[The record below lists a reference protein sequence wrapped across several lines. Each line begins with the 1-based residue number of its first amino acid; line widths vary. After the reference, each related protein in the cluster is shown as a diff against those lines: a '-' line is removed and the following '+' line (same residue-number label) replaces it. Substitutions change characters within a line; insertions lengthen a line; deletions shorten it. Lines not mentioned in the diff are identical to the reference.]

1 MTPSSPV
8 GSPPT
13 PDTTP
18 TLDEILRYFTGAA
31 ELMLG
36 RPEGLR
42 RLDLSADGFWSSFF
56 AIVVAVPPMA
66 LSWVQFESL
75 PRPTPLVLPSST
87 LVYTAHALADLLA
100 WVLPV
105 VVLMLVAKP
114 IGYSRK
120 IVPLVVA
127 TNWGGALITWALVPY
142 WLIGL
147 VAGDGEWMAA
157 LGLVVAL
164 GSIVLTARL
173 TSSALGRDAFAALA
187 IVLLMLVMSLFA
199 YGLVMELTGVRLT

>member
-56 AIVVAVPPMA
+56 AILVAVPPMA

-75 PRPTPLVLPSST
+75 PRTAPLIVPSPA
-87 LVYTAHALADLLA
+87 LVYTAHALADFLA

-120 IVPLVVA
+120 IVPLIVA

-147 VAGDGEWMAA
+147 VAGDGELMAG

-173 TSSALGRDAFAALA
+173 TSTALGRDGFAALA

-199 YGLVMELTGVRLT
+199 YGLVMELTGVRLA

>member
-66 LSWVQFESL
+66 LSWVQYESL
-75 PRPTPLVLPSST
+75 PRAAPLVAPSRA

-100 WVLPV
+100 WILPV

-147 VAGDGEWMAA
+147 VAGDSTLMAG

-164 GSIVLTARL
+164 GSIVLTVRL
-173 TSSALGRDAFAALA
+173 TSSALGRDGLAAIA